1 MRGLCEFKYTASELS
16 LALLC
21 SLEGIPVKFNYS
33 VFYIGL
39 YMRKI
44 SPANINATQQDDS
57 FK

>member
-39 YMRKI
+39 YMRKT
-44 SPANINATQQDDS
+44 SPANINAT
-57 FK
+57 